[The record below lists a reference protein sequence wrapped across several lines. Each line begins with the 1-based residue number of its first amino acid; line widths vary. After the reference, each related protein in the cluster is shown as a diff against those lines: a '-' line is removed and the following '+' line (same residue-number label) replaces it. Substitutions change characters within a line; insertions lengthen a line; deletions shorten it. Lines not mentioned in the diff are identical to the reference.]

1 MKLPYRRQFL
11 QLAAGAAALPV
22 VSRVARAQTYPS
34 RPVTMI
40 VPYPPGG
47 PTDTLARI
55 FAERMRASLGQPV
68 IIENVGGAAGTIGV
82 ARAVRAAPDGL
93 TVNFGN
99 VASHV
104 FSSIVY
110 KLQYDVLTDLEPV
123 ALMTVS
129 PMWILGSNNTPAK
142 DLQELVAW
150 LKASPDKATWGI
162 VGAGSPAH
170 LCGVYFQRT
179 TGTSFQFVPYR
190 GAGPVNQDLVGG
202 QLNLSCL
209 EASASRPNVASGNI
223 RAYALLTEN
232 RWAPSPDVPTVD
244 QAGGAGPLS
253 AVLARAVGAQGDAFR
268 RGRQAQRRCR
278 RGVGGSSVSR
288 PPERSWCRDPGARA
302 AVAGGFARLP
312 PGRNRQVAADHR
324 GGQHQARVSQSR
336 HSIPF
341 RYAAPCM
348 ATVKVRGSSG
358 PNIYSVANSVSASSR
373 SR

>member
-1 MKLPYRRQFL
+1 MKLPRRRFL
-11 QLAAGAAALPV
+11 HLAAGAAALPMMP
-22 VSRVARAQTYPS
+22 RIARAQAYPS
-34 RPVTMI
+34 RPITMN

-47 PTDTLARI
+47 PTDTLARL
-55 FAERMRASLGQPV
+55 FAERLRSSLGQPV
-68 IIENVGGAAGTIGV
+68 IIENIGGAAGTIGV

-93 TVNFGN
+93 TINFGN

-142 DLQELVAW
+142 DLHELVAW
-150 LKASPDKATWGI
+150 LKANPDKATWGI

-202 QLNLSCL
+202 QLHLSCL

-223 RAYALLTEN
+223 RAYALLARN

-244 QAGGAGPLS
+244 EAGVTGLYLPFWHGLWVPKAT
-253 AVLARAVGAQGDAFR
+253 
-268 RGRQAQRRCR
+268 
-278 RGVGGSSVSR
+278 
-288 PPERSWCRDPGARA
+288 PPDVIAKLNA
-302 AVAGGFARLP
+302 AVIEALADPSFRDRLNGLGVEIP
-312 PGRNRQVAADHR
+312 PRDQQTPAAL
-324 GGQHQARVSQSR
+324 RV
-336 HSIPF
+336 HL
-341 RYAAPCM
+341 
-348 ATVKVRGSSG
+348 KEG
-358 PNIYSVANSVSASSR
+358 N
-373 SR
+373 